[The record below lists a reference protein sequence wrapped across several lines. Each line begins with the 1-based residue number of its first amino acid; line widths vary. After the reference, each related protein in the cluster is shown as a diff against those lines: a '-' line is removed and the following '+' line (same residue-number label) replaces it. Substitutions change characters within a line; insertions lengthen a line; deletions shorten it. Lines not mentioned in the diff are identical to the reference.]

1 MTYSE
6 GTHRG
11 DGNLR
16 VSHHDA
22 QPPLSPSHGPLTGS
36 EPVPFTSHEAGRS
49 SPRPQGVGAK
59 ECRSCSY
66 GWTRNRHERPRPHG
80 TRRHCTR
87 VMPRASN
94 AYAYPYAHCGL
105 NPHPS
110 VTGASS
116 PLPHARSGPKGD
128 RRHAAPL
135 PPLLQ
140 AGRSEGVPRQVQE
153 ARLVASSLNKQNP
166 SRPGSEA
173 TSSGQP

>member
-1 MTYSE
+1 MGHLPGQSRFPQRAMKQA
-6 GTHRG
+6 G
-11 DGNLR
+11 
-16 VSHHDA
+16 A
-22 QPPLSPSHGPLTGS
+22 PHGREVWGRRS
-36 EPVPFTSHEAGRS
+36 ADPVATAG
-49 SPRPQGVGAK
+49 PA
-59 ECRSCSY
+59 
-66 GWTRNRHERPRPHG
+66 NRHERPGLHG
-80 TRRHCTR
+80 TCRHCTR

-153 ARLVASSLNKQNP
+153 ARLVVSSRNKQNLSKTGP
-166 SRPGSEA
+166 AASPRGVTLKVPVVPQGLFPPQN
-173 TSSGQP
+173 SSGETKRSLLAC